1 METTE
6 LVLTF
11 IADLAWPAVVITMFL
26 LLRHP
31 IKALIAKIT
40 DIIFKKGD
48 TEVRVNIAK
57 ALKAIG
63 ELDKE
68 KPGDISLENVT
79 PDNLNW
85 DIFIRTIVS
94 LHAYAVLYLNFVP
107 LDKVNKDPDFHRI
120 CMHTIEVTF
129 SLFKTYKPAAGFTD
143 ADNVI
148 SKLRRRLSSILD
160 NPS

>member
-48 TEVRVNIAK
+48 TEVRVNIRK
-57 ALKAIG
+57 ALEAFT
-63 ELDKE
+63 EE
-68 KPGDISLENVT
+68 KPGVILPRDVT

-85 DIFIRTIVS
+85 DTFIRTTVMLQS
-94 LHAYAVLYLNFVP
+94 YVLLYLNFVP
-107 LDKVNKDPDFHRI
+107 LDEVDKNPGFHR
-120 CMHTIEVTF
+120 MSMLTIEEAT
-129 SLFKTYKPAAGFTD
+129 SLLKTYEPAAGS
-143 ADNVI
+143 ADVD
-148 SKLRRRLSSILD
+148 SVLQTLRRRFAHILD
-160 NPS
+160 DPS